1 MKDISNLNFN
11 LWPYLNLALTLKE
24 NKRKGVGTMF
34 RHQLETFTILL
45 EYGYHD
51 RILLKAAILH
61 DFIEDG
67 NDLRKILQQQI
78 RELDEDGE
86 EVLKLVEEMTIR
98 ETDGVDEPK
107 SEYLTRIMKSGSK
120 LAKVLKLAD
129 RISNVASLAV
139 INNIDFIKRYLAET
153 MEFIQ
158 PYAHE
163 INPEMSKE
171 LKELIELKEKL
182 V

>member
-1 MKDISNLNFN
+1 
-11 LWPYLNLALTLKE
+11 
-24 NKRKGVGTMF
+24 MF

-51 RILLKAAILH
+51 RILLKASILH

-67 NDLRKILQQQI
+67 NDLRNVLRQQI
-78 RELDEDGE
+78 RELDKDGE

-98 ETDGVDEPK
+98 EKNGIEEPK
-107 SEYLTRIMKSGSK
+107 SEYLTRIMTSGSN

-139 INNIDFIKRYLAET
+139 INNIDFIKRYLKET
-153 MEFIQ
+153 MEFIL
-158 PYAHE
+158 PYAE
-163 INPEMSKE
+163 QINKEMGIE